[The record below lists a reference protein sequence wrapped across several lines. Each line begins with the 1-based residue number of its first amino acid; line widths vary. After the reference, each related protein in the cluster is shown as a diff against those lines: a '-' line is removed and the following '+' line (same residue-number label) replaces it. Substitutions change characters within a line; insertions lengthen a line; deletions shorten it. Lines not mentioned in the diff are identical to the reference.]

1 MPEPVVFLT
10 DHSAEIRIMRVLVI
24 EDEKLLREQ
33 LVDALRSNGCAV
45 DACGEGAEAIYMG
58 NEFPVDVA
66 ILDLGL
72 PDIDGLEVLGK
83 WRAAGRTFPVLILTA
98 RSRWNQKVQGLEAGA
113 DDYLVKPFHMEEVMA
128 RLRALVRRSS
138 GWANAVLVAGNIELD
153 TSSQRVT
160 VDDHEITLTAYEYR
174 LLEQLILHAGEVI
187 SKSTLAE
194 HLYDEETD
202 RDSNVLEVLVARLR
216 RKLDPDRS
224 LDPIET
230 LRGRGYRLRL
240 ENSSS

>member
-1 MPEPVVFLT
+1 
-10 DHSAEIRIMRVLVI
+10 MRVLVI
-24 EDEKLLREQ
+24 EDEQLLREQ
-33 LVDALRSNGCAV
+33 LIDALRSRGCVV
-45 DACGEGAEAIYMG
+45 DATGEGTEAIYMG

-72 PDIDGLEVLGK
+72 PDIDGLDVLGK

-98 RSRWNQKVQGLEAGA
+98 RSRWNQKVEGLEAGA

-138 GWANAVLVAGNIELD
+138 GWANTVLVAGDIQVD

-160 VDDHEITLTAYEYR
+160 INDREITLTAYEYR
-174 LLEQLILHAGEVI
+174 LLEQLILHAGDVI
-187 SKSTLAE
+187 SKSALAE

-202 RDSNVLEVLVARLR
+202 RDSNVLEVLVGRLR
-216 RKLDPDRS
+216 RKLDPTRS

-240 ENSSS
+240 ERPSS

>member
-1 MPEPVVFLT
+1 
-10 DHSAEIRIMRVLVI
+10 MRVLVI
-24 EDEKLLREQ
+24 EDEQLLREQ
-33 LVDALRSNGCAV
+33 LIDALRSSGCVV
-45 DACGEGAEAIYMG
+45 DATGEGTEAIYMG

-72 PDIDGLEVLGK
+72 PDIDGLDVLGK

-98 RSRWNQKVQGLEAGA
+98 RSRWNQKVEGLEAGA

-138 GWANAVLVAGNIELD
+138 GWANTVLVAGDIQVD
-153 TSSQRVT
+153 KSSQRVT
-160 VDDHEITLTAYEYR
+160 INDREITLTAYEYR
-174 LLEQLILHAGEVI
+174 LLEQLILHAGDVI
-187 SKSTLAE
+187 SKSALAE

-202 RDSNVLEVLVARLR
+202 RDSNVLEVLVGRLR
-216 RKLDPDRS
+216 RKLDPTRS

-240 ENSSS
+240 ERPSS

>member
-1 MPEPVVFLT
+1 
-10 DHSAEIRIMRVLVI
+10 MRVLVI

>member
-1 MPEPVVFLT
+1 VFLT

>member
-1 MPEPVVFLT
+1 
-10 DHSAEIRIMRVLVI
+10 MRVLVI
-24 EDEKLLREQ
+24 EDEQLLREQ
-33 LVDALRSNGCAV
+33 LIDALRSSGCVV
-45 DACGEGAEAIYMG
+45 DATGEGTEAIYMG

-72 PDIDGLEVLGK
+72 PDIDGLDVLGK

-98 RSRWNQKVQGLEAGA
+98 RSRWNQKVEGLEAGA

-138 GWANAVLVAGNIELD
+138 GWANTVLVAGDIQVD

-160 VDDHEITLTAYEYR
+160 INDREITLTAYEYR
-174 LLEQLILHAGEVI
+174 LLEQLILHAGDVI
-187 SKSTLAE
+187 SKSALAE

-202 RDSNVLEVLVARLR
+202 RDSNVLEVLVGRLR
-216 RKLDPDRS
+216 RKLDPTRS

-240 ENSSS
+240 ERPSS